1 MKFWRRL
8 IIDFLVLFIVIRF
21 SYNYGRWQGTGGL
34 DLSLM
39 RQVKNELEDK
49 YLDKTK
55 INDNEMKYGAIR
67 GLVASLGDP
76 YTVFLSPKENKGS
89 NEDLAGQFGGV
100 GISLGYKD
108 KTLAVMAPLPKSPA
122 EKAGILAGDLILK
135 ITDEKKGI
143 TRETN
148 EISLQE
154 AVSLIR
160 GEVGTEVTLKLY
172 REGNE
177 DTFDVT
183 LKRDNIMVAGVELE
197 WLEDQKIAWIK
208 LSKFT
213 DSLLKEWPMV
223 VDEILSVKT
232 SLDGKNFKG
241 IILDLRNNPGGY
253 LTASVLVGSDFINEG
268 VIVKQESRHGATIDY
283 QVDPS
288 RKKLLDDKL
297 VVLVN
302 GGSASAAEI
311 LAGALQF
318 YQRAELVGEKTFG
331 KGTIQEPENFSD
343 GSGIHITI
351 AKWLLPDSRNIHDE
365 GVSPDIEVKGDKA
378 QLEKAKAIL
387 LK

>member
-283 QVDPS
+283 RVDPS